1 MNQIEKNSR
10 ILIFKGSRLE
20 PASVE
25 KNTVGFCRLC
35 EAELTS
41 LAYHSTQFGWLVSA
55 CCPNGHLVLM
65 CYDLE
70 WKWLED
76 ADLLAIEDAGAARD
90 EPVNDKVDI
99 SSISKDMLEAVFTQ
113 AEIRDMLACQ
123 QGRPYTRQ
131 NLYRA
136 RAKYDKFAKLFGMR
150 IDV

>member
-1 MNQIEKNSR
+1 MNQIEKNSC
-10 ILIFKGSRLE
+10 ILFFKGSRLE
-20 PASVE
+20 PASIE

-41 LAYHSTQFGWLVSA
+41 LAYHSTPSGWMVSA

-76 ADLLAIEDAGAARD
+76 AGLEIIEVQEDARD
-90 EPVNDKVDI
+90 EARSQIVDI
-99 SSISKDMLEAVFTQ
+99 SSISKDMLDAVFTQ

-136 RAKYDKFAKLFGMR
+136 RAKYDKFAKLFGIR

>member
-1 MNQIEKNSR
+1 MNQIEENSR
-10 ILIFKGSRLE
+10 ILIFKGRRLE
-20 PASVE
+20 PASIE
-25 KNTVGFCRLC
+25 KNMVGFCRLC
-35 EAELTS
+35 GTELMS
-41 LAYHSTQFGWLVSA
+41 VAYHSTASGWLVSA
-55 CCPNGHLVLM
+55 CCPNGHLALM

-76 ADLLAIEDAGAARD
+76 AELETIEDAGPARD
-90 EPVNDKVDI
+90 EPGNDKVDI

-136 RAKYDKFAKLFGMR
+136 RTKYDKFEKLFGMK